1 MIAFIIAF
9 RHPDST
15 KNYQHVVELLNA
27 TLLSLANQT
36 SENYRVYIGCNV
48 TPELDIDTSKVH
60 FCTIDCPIPNS
71 RKEVLLDKGV
81 KRAYAIQTANN
92 EINPDYFFLLDAD
105 DLVSNDCVEYLHQ
118 QDWSKSPGGYWLEK
132 GYLLDMNNRKVQ
144 EKYGFNRYCGS
155 SLVLSAATLTSKL
168 FIESSG
174 VENMSTH
181 EEFLDACDEY
191 VLEQVLG
198 DHIAVRSYMASLGR
212 PLQKILRPLTCWK
225 INTGENESR
234 TNIPYGSRKVDQ
246 SFLDEFSITSVC
258 PRPTSFMERLAERLR
273 MAKSWIASKRSSL
286 EA

>member
-181 EEFLDACDEY
+181 EEF
-191 VLEQVLG
+191 
-198 DHIAVRSYMASLGR
+198 
-212 PLQKILRPLTCWK
+212 
-225 INTGENESR
+225 
-234 TNIPYGSRKVDQ
+234 
-246 SFLDEFSITSVC
+246 
-258 PRPTSFMERLAERLR
+258 
-273 MAKSWIASKRSSL
+273 
-286 EA
+286 

>member
-15 KNYQHVVELLNA
+15 KNYRHVLELLNA

-36 SENYRVYIGCNV
+36 NENYRVYIGCNV
-48 TPELDIDTSKVH
+48 DPDLEFDTSKVR

-118 QDWSKSPGGYWLEK
+118 QYWSKSPGGYWLEK

-155 SLVLSAATLTSKL
+155 SLILSASTLTDKL
-168 FIESSG
+168 FTDASEG
-174 VENMSTH
+174 ENITTH
-181 EEFLDACDEY
+181 EGFLNACDEY
-191 VLEQVLG
+191 VLVYVLG
-198 DHIAVRSYMASLGR
+198 DHIDVRTFMASLGL

-225 INTGENESR
+225 INTGANESN
-234 TNIPYGSRKVDQ
+234 TKIPFGSRNLN
-246 SFLDEFSITSVC
+246 SAFFTRFSITTLQERRAS
-258 PRPTSFMERLAERLR
+258 MLERLVEKLRL
-273 MAKSWIASKRSSL
+273 MKSWIASISG
-286 EA
+286 